1 MARLVCGRPL
11 IAAQETRMLKQIKA
25 SVIRRIVRLFRTA
38 LHDAEV
44 RGDLRSIATE
54 LLADPLVRTH
64 ARDLFRHALADP
76 AFRNSLAETAVAVM
90 ADERVGGELWKKCR
104 LRPQSEDFSY
114 AYIPNSIKDE
124 IFRLATRES
133 ALFVAENMSDVR
145 GQVTPF
151 EVLTHCLDEVA
162 VDGLYLEFGVYS
174 GTTINFIASRVQAA
188 VHGFDSFEGLPEQ
201 WGNVPAGKFTR
212 HGDLPE
218 VRGNVSLHVGWFDK
232 TLPGFLEMNGGNA
245 AFIHIDSDLYSSA
258 KTVLEALRPR
268 IVPGTVIVF
277 DEFFNYPGWQEHE
290 CKAFQEFI
298 STSGLA
304 FKYISYASRG
314 FSVGV
319 KILESAPSI

>member
-1 MARLVCGRPL
+1 MFN
-11 IAAQETRMLKQIKA
+11 QIKQ
-25 SVIRRIVRLFRTA
+25 SVIRKIVRLFRTA

-44 RGDLRSIATE
+44 RGDLRIIASE
-54 LLADPLVRTH
+54 LLADPAVRGH
-64 ARDLFRHALADP
+64 ARDMLQHALADP
-76 AFRNSLAETAVAVM
+76 AFRTSLTETAAAVM
-90 ADERVGGELWKKCR
+90 ADERVGGEMWKKCQ

-124 IFRLATRES
+124 LFRMATRES
-133 ALFVAENMSDVR
+133 ARFAAENMSDVM
-145 GQVTPF
+145 GMATPF
-151 EVLTHCLDEVA
+151 EVLSRCLDEAA

-218 VRGNVSLHVGWFDK
+218 VRENVSLHVGLFDK
-232 TLPGFLEMNGGNA
+232 TLPGFLEAHAENA

-258 KTVLEALRPR
+258 KTVLALLRPR

-290 CKAFQEFI
+290 CRAFLEFI
-298 STSGLA
+298 SASGLS
-304 FKYISYASRG
+304 FRYISYASRG

-319 KILESAPSI
+319 KIASPENSAELRPASILT

>member
-1 MARLVCGRPL
+1 
-11 IAAQETRMLKQIKA
+11 MLKQIKETI
-25 SVIRRIVRLFRTA
+25 IRKLVRLFRTA
-38 LHDAEV
+38 LHDPEV
-44 RGDLRSIATE
+44 RGDLQRIAAE
-54 LLADPLVRTH
+54 LLADPAVRGH
-64 ARDLFRHALADP
+64 ARDLFRSALADP
-76 AFRNSLAETAVAVM
+76 SFRNSLAETAVAVM

-114 AYIPNSIKDE
+114 AYIPNSVKDE
-124 IFRLATRES
+124 IFRMATLES
-133 ALFVAENMSDVR
+133 ARFAAENMSDVR
-145 GQVTPF
+145 GQATPF
-151 EVLTHCLDEVA
+151 AVLAHCLDEVA

-174 GTTINFIASRVQAA
+174 GTTINFIASRVRAP

-218 VRGNVSLHVGWFDK
+218 VRENVSLHVGWFDK
-232 TLPGFLEMNGGNA
+232 SLPGFLEAHPGNA

-258 KTVLEALRPR
+258 KTVLELLRPR

-298 STSGLA
+298 LASGLA
-304 FKYISYASRG
+304 FRYISYASRG

-319 KILESAPSI
+319 KIL

>member
-1 MARLVCGRPL
+1 MLNQVKSTL
-11 IAAQETRMLKQIKA
+11 IRK
-25 SVIRRIVRLFRTA
+25 IVRLFRTM
-38 LHDAEV
+38 LHDGEV
-44 RGDLRSIATE
+44 RGDLRNIAAE
-54 LLADPLVRTH
+54 LLADPAVRGH
-64 ARDLFRHALADP
+64 ARDMFRHVLADP
-76 AFRNSLAETAVAVM
+76 ALRNSLAEMAVAVM
-90 ADERVGGELWKKCR
+90 ADERVGGELWKKCQ

-124 IFRLATRES
+124 IFRMATVES
-133 ALFVAENMSDVR
+133 ARFAAENMSDVR
-145 GQVTPF
+145 GQASPF
-151 EVLTHCLDEVA
+151 AVLAHCLDEVA

-174 GTTINFIASRVQAA
+174 GTTINFIASRVAA
-188 VHGFDSFEGLPEQ
+188 TVHGFDSFEGLPEQ

-218 VRGNVSLHVGWFDK
+218 VRDNVALHVGWFDK
-232 TLPGFLEMNGGNA
+232 TLPDFLEANGGNA

-258 KTVLEALRPR
+258 RTVLESLRPR

-298 STSGLA
+298 RSTGLA
-304 FKYISYASRG
+304 FRYISYASRG

-319 KILESAPSI
+319 KIVADAPSI

>member
-1 MARLVCGRPL
+1 
-11 IAAQETRMLKQIKA
+11 MLNQIKK
-25 SVIRRIVRLFRTA
+25 SVIRKLVRLFRTA

-44 RGDLRSIATE
+44 RGDLQSIATE
-54 LLADPLVRTH
+54 LLADPMVRSH
-64 ARDLFRHALADP
+64 ARDMFQHALADP
-76 AFRNSLAETAVAVM
+76 VFRNCLAGSAVAVM
-90 ADERVGGELWKKCR
+90 ADERVGGELWKRCQ

-124 IFRLATRES
+124 IFRMATLES
-133 ALFVAENMSDVR
+133 ARFAAENMSDVR
-145 GQVTPF
+145 GQGTPY
-151 EVLTHCLDEVA
+151 EVLSHCLDEVA

-174 GTTINFIASRVQAA
+174 GTTINFIASQVKST

-218 VRGNVSLHVGWFDK
+218 VRENVALHVGWFDQ
-232 TLPGFLEMNGGNA
+232 TLPGFLEAHPGNA

-290 CKAFQEFI
+290 YKAFQEFI
-298 STSGLA
+298 HDAGLP
-304 FKYISYASRG
+304 FRYISYASRG

-319 KILESAPSI
+319 KIA

>member
-1 MARLVCGRPL
+1 
-11 IAAQETRMLKQIKA
+11 MLNQIKT
-25 SVIRRIVRLFRTA
+25 SVIRKLVRLFRTA

-44 RGDLRSIATE
+44 RADLRSIATE
-54 LLADPLVRTH
+54 LLADPAVRGH
-64 ARDLFRHALADP
+64 ARDMFRHVLADP
-76 AFRNSLAETAVAVM
+76 AFRDSLAEMAIGVM
-90 ADERVGGELWKKCR
+90 NDERVGGELWKKCQ

-124 IFRLATRES
+124 IFRMATLES
-133 ALFVAENMSDVR
+133 ARFAAEHMSDVR
-145 GQVTPF
+145 GEATPF
-151 EVLTHCLDEVA
+151 AVLSRCLDEV
-162 VDGLYLEFGVYS
+162 VVEGLYLEFGVYS
-174 GTTINFIASRVQAA
+174 GTTINFIASRVETA

-218 VRGNVSLHVGWFDK
+218 VRENVSLHVGWFDQ
-232 TLPGFLEMNGGNA
+232 TLPGFLESHPGNA
-245 AFIHIDSDLYSSA
+245 AFIHIDADLYSSA
-258 KTVLEALRPR
+258 KTVLDLLRPR

-319 KILESAPSI
+319 KILERAASI

>member
-1 MARLVCGRPL
+1 
-11 IAAQETRMLKQIKA
+11 MLNQIKT
-25 SVIRRIVRLFRTA
+25 SVIRKLVRLFRTA

-44 RGDLRSIATE
+44 RGDLQSIATE
-54 LLADPLVRTH
+54 LLADPAVRSH
-64 ARDLFRHALADP
+64 ARDMFQHVLADP
-76 AFRNSLAETAVAVM
+76 VFRNCLAESAVAVM
-90 ADERVGGELWKKCR
+90 ADERVGGELWKRCQ

-114 AYIPNSIKDE
+114 AYVPNSIKDE
-124 IFRLATRES
+124 IFRMATLES
-133 ALFVAENMSDVR
+133 ARFAAENMSDVR
-145 GQVTPF
+145 GQATPY

-162 VDGLYLEFGVYS
+162 AEGLYLEFGVYS
-174 GTTINFIASRVQAA
+174 GTTINFIASRVQAP

-218 VRGNVSLHVGWFDK
+218 VSENVVLHVGWFDQ
-232 TLPGFLEMNGGNA
+232 TLPGFLEAHPGNA

-290 CKAFQEFI
+290 YRAFQEFI
-298 STSGLA
+298 HDAGLP
-304 FKYISYASRG
+304 FRYISYASRG

-319 KILESAPSI
+319 KIG

>member
-1 MARLVCGRPL
+1 
-11 IAAQETRMLKQIKA
+11 MLNQIKA
-25 SVIRRIVRLFRTA
+25 SVIGKIVRLFRTA

-44 RGDLRSIATE
+44 RGDLRGIAAE
-54 LLADPLVRTH
+54 LLADPAVRSH
-64 ARDLFRHALADP
+64 ARDMFRHALADP
-76 AFRNSLAETAVAVM
+76 AFRASLAEAAVAVM
-90 ADERVGGELWKKCR
+90 ADERVGGELWKKCQ

-124 IFRLATRES
+124 IFRMATLES
-133 ALFVAENMSDVR
+133 ARFAAANMSDVR
-145 GQVTPF
+145 GQATPF
-151 EVLTHCLDEVA
+151 EVLAQCLDEVA
-162 VDGLYLEFGVYS
+162 VEGLYLEFGVYS
-174 GTTINFIASRVQAA
+174 GTTINFIASRVETA

-212 HGDLPE
+212 HGDLPP
-218 VRGNVSLHVGWFDK
+218 VRENVSLHVGWFDQ
-232 TLPGFLEMNGGNA
+232 TLPGFLEAHPGNA
-245 AFIHIDSDLYSSA
+245 SFIHIDSDLYSSA
-258 KTVLEALRPR
+258 KTVLDLLRPR

-319 KILESAPSI
+319 KILARTASI